1 MQAAF
6 CVSAHL
12 CTDFAVDDFF
22 DNQPVRVE
30 RLLQA
35 GREQARGAADLG
47 GNVGSAQGGGG
58 QPARAVGGV
67 QIGIGQVRARRLNRV
82 IFVVGE
88 FGIHLFH
95 GGGIAQCA
103 DGGQVVVGI
112 APQGGVSAFGRV
124 QAAFVAPLCR
134 QAAVQRFVELR
145 QGLAVV
151 PLVFRLPC
159 GVGIV
164 RNKSRAETMA
174 ALPCGRNVAGG
185 G

>member
-1 MQAAF
+1 MN
-6 CVSAHL
+6 
-12 CTDFAVDDFF
+12 DFF
-22 DNQPVRVE
+22 DNQSVGVE

-35 GREQARGAADLG
+35 GGEQAWGAADLG
-47 GNVGSAQGGGG
+47 GNVGRAQGGGG

-112 APQGGVSAFGRV
+112 AAQGGVSAFGRV

-134 QAAVQRFVELR
+134 HAVVQRRLCRSSSACHAVS
-145 QGLAVV
+145 GLFGAKVA
-151 PLVFRLPC
+151 PKQWRPC
-159 GVGIV
+159 H
-164 RNKSRAETMA
+164 
-174 ALPCGRNVAGG
+174 AGEM
-185 G
+185 

>member
-1 MQAAF
+1 MN
-6 CVSAHL
+6 
-12 CTDFAVDDFF
+12 DFF
-22 DNQPVRVE
+22 DNQPVGVE

-35 GREQARGAADLG
+35 GGEQARGAADLG
-47 GNVGSAQGGGG
+47 GNVGGAQGGGG

-67 QIGIGQVRARRLNRV
+67 QIGIGQVRAGRADRV

-103 DGGQVVVGI
+103 DGGQVIVGI
-112 APQGGVSAFGRV
+112 AAQGGVSAFGRV

-134 QAAVQRFVELR
+134 QAVVQRLVELR

-159 GVGIV
+159 GVGVV
-164 RNKSRAETMA
+164 RGEGGAETMA
-174 ALPCGRNVAGG
+174 ALPCRRQVCIRLLIWSACR
-185 G
+185 